1 MTDLTE
7 RIELWVLT
15 LYVVLSGCGL
25 VFAAGMLHGI
35 TESRI

>member
-7 RIELWVLT
+7 RIELILLT
-15 LYVVLSGCGL
+15 LYVVLSTYGL

-35 TESRI
+35 LESKP